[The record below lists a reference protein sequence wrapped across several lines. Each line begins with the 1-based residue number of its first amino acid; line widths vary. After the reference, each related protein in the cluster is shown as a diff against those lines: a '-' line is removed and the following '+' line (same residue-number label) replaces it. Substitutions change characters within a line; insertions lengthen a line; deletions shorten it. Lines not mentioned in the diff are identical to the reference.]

1 MADTTENY
9 GFLKPLVGGSENE
22 WGGNL
27 NDNFNELDKLLSGES
42 PVNGINIESG
52 SIDGSLI
59 TGELGKP
66 DIDLEDEEE
75 PLKLHPDTHLNGK
88 VNKLTGM
95 TPDAAD
101 DNDKG
106 LGLIEDCVIE
116 ARDLEVAGYVKE
128 GSIVKA
134 HSTDATFNPND
145 GTIQYMYLSANEY
158 EFDIN
163 LRAAGEQVTL
173 ILQKEGA
180 DVVDVVWTANS
191 SGAVKWMGGASPDLD
206 QGLNVIQFFS
216 FEDGTGIRV
225 VGAFSG
231 IAS

>member
-1 MADTTENY
+1 MADTTDKN

-27 NDNFNELDKLLSGES
+27 NDNFNELDDLLSGER

-59 TGELGKP
+59 TGEIGKP
-66 DIDLEDEEE
+66 DFDLEDGEE

-88 VNKLTGM
+88 VDKLTGM
-95 TPDAAD
+95 SPDATD

-106 LGLIEDCVIE
+106 QGLIEDCVIK
-116 ARDLEVAGYVKE
+116 ARDLEVEGYVKE
-128 GSIVKA
+128 KSYIKS
-134 HSTDATFNPND
+134 HSTSATFNPND
-145 GTIQYMYLSANEY
+145 GTLQYMFLSGNEY
-158 EFDIN
+158 EFNIN
-163 LRAAGEQVTL
+163 LGAAGEQVTL
-173 ILQKEGA
+173 ILRKEGA
-180 DVVDVVWTANS
+180 DVVNVEWEANGNDS
-191 SGAVKWMGGASPDLD
+191 VRWMGGASPDLD

-216 FEDGTGIRV
+216 FNDGTGVRV
-225 VGAFSG
+225 IGAFSG